1 MINRRAFVI
10 QVSGVVTAGILGR
23 QLAAQVGLNWGKP
36 TAMTVYKSKTCG
48 CCVEWV
54 DYVRKNGFEPSVHDE
69 EDMDTIKSQLGVPA
83 AVQSC
88 HTALVGKY
96 LIEGHVPAADI
107 KRLLDE
113 QPAVAG
119 LAVPGMP
126 SHTPGMAPAGAK
138 IEGFEVVAFQLNG
151 TTKPFARY

>member
-1 MINRRAFVI
+1 MINRRVFVI
-10 QVSGVVTAGILGR
+10 QVSGVVTAGVLGR
-23 QLAAQVGLNWGKP
+23 QLAAQVGGSWGKP
-36 TAMTVYKSKTCG
+36 TAMTVYKSKSCG
-48 CCVEWV
+48 CCAEWV

-69 EDMDTIKSQLGVPA
+69 EDMDAIKSQLGVPA
-83 AVQSC
+83 GVQSC

-96 LIEGHVPAADI
+96 LIEGHVPTAEI

-113 QPAVAG
+113 HPAVAG

-138 IEGFEVVAFQLNG
+138 IQGFDVVAFQLDG

>member
-1 MINRRAFVI
+1 MVNRRAFVI
-10 QVSGVVTAGILGR
+10 QVAGVVTAGILGR
-23 QLAAQVGLNWGKP
+23 QLAAQVGGNRGKP

-48 CCVEWV
+48 CCAEWV

-83 AVQSC
+83 GVHSC

-113 QPAVAG
+113 HPAVAG

-151 TTKPFARY
+151 TTNRFARY